1 MHLPDLRPASLSTR
15 PDSQTDIGKYHS
27 VYQSLLPF
35 FTDVFGY
42 PRQGHNKQLYGHILE
57 AQFHFQLFKR
67 SIFGMVDVYNALSQE
82 MVDLKSVKDFQSEL
96 TKFARARCVAGDANW
111 ISSFAGRWTRFG
123 MFFFLLACVLTCNS
137 NFYLASILVNRGP
150 RY

>member
-1 MHLPDLRPASLSTR
+1 MPCDQTSLVAAIIEKKILGNAH
-15 PDSQTDIGKYHS
+15 P

-57 AQFHFQLFKR
+57 AQFQLQLFKR

-111 ISSFAGRWTRFG
+111 ISSFAGR
-123 MFFFLLACVLTCNS
+123 
-137 NFYLASILVNRGP
+137 
-150 RY
+150 